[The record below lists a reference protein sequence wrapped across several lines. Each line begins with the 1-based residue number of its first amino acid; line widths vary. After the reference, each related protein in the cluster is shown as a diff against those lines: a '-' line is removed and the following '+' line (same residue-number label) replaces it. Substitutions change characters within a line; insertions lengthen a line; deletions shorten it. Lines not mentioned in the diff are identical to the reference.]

1 MKQVTF
7 FVLAA
12 ALFIGCGSKAP
23 EDTIEVDKKML
34 LTSLQIL
41 SHDSLE
47 GRGFGT
53 AGNYKARLFIT
64 EQFKKMNFTPA
75 FEDGYNQPFTHTI
88 GGRRRQRAFPVA
100 DPGKNFSN
108 VPDTTLS
115 GANLVSVIEGETDN
129 MIVVT
134 AHHDHLGIIREAIY
148 NGADD
153 DASGTSAL
161 FAIGE
166 YFKSKKPKHTIILAA
181 VDAEEVGL
189 AGARYLV
196 ENFPWSLEKV
206 VLNVNLDM
214 IAHSDSMKLWATGLY
229 HNPQLEPPL
238 KSISSPITLHFGHD
252 DPNDPVLDDWTDNSD
267 HQAFHERE
275 IPFIYF
281 GVDDHEDYHA
291 PSDVFENI
299 NKEFYVEAVKLI
311 IQAIEGYDEYLD

>member
-1 MKQVTF
+1 MKNLTVALF
-7 FVLAA
+7 A
-12 ALFIGCGSKAP
+12 ALFASCTTESSK
-23 EDTIEVDKKML
+23 ESIEVDREML
-34 LTSLQIL
+34 LTSIKIL
-41 SHDSLE
+41 AHDSLE

-53 AGNYKARLFIT
+53 EGNYKGQLFIVD
-64 EQFKKMNFTPA
+64 QFKESGFEPA
-75 FEDGYNQPFTHTI
+75 FADGYRQFFEHTI

-100 DPGKNFSN
+100 NPGNDFSN

-115 GANLVSVIEGETDN
+115 GANIVAVVPGATDK
-129 MIVVT
+129 IFVVT
-134 AHHDHLGIIREAIY
+134 AHHDHLGVINGEIY

-153 DASGTSAL
+153 DGSGTAAL
-161 FAIGE
+161 FAIGQ
-166 YFKSKKPKHTIILAA
+166 YFKANKPKHTIVLAA

-196 ENFPWSLEKV
+196 ENFPMALEKI

-214 IAHSDSMKLWATGLY
+214 ISHTDSMKLWATGLY
-229 HNPQLEPPL
+229 HYPQLEPPV
-238 KSISSPITLHFGHD
+238 KAIVSPITLHFGHD

-267 HQAFHERE
+267 HQAFHERG

-291 PSDVFENI
+291 PSDIYENI
-299 NKEFYVEAVKLI
+299 NPDFYVEAVKLI